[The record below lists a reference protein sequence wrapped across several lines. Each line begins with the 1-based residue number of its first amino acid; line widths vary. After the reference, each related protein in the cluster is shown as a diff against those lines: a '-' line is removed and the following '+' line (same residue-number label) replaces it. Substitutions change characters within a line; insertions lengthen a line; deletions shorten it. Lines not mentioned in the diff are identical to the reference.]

1 MLGGLRSKLI
11 YFDFNKGTIAN
22 RIRIISY
29 YFAPM
34 NKINQYI
41 RTLELQPHI
50 EGGHYKETY
59 KSGLESGFAGFKGT
73 RSVSTG
79 IYFLLAEG
87 EFSAFH
93 RIKSDEMWHFYD
105 GDPLSIYIITVS
117 GDLMVVKLGLDL
129 AHGQQ
134 PQAVVPAGCWFA
146 SRVESPGQFALVGC
160 TVAPGFDFQDFEMAK
175 REELV
180 GDYPQHTKIINE
192 LTR

>member
-1 MLGGLRSKLI
+1 
-11 YFDFNKGTIAN
+11 
-22 RIRIISY
+22 
-29 YFAPM
+29 M
-34 NKINQYI
+34 NKIEEYI
-41 RTLELQPHI
+41 RVLGLQPHV

-59 KSGLESGFAGFKGT
+59 KSTLECGFTGFVGA
-73 RSVSTG
+73 RSVCTG

-105 GDPLSIYIITVS
+105 GDPLSIYIITPS
-117 GDLMVVKLGLDL
+117 GELNVVTLGLDL
-129 AHGQQ
+129 VNGQQ
-134 PQAVVPAGCWFA
+134 PQAVVPADCWFA
-146 SRVESPGQFALVGC
+146 SRVESPGHFALVGC

-180 GDYPQHTKIINE
+180 RDYPKHTNVINR